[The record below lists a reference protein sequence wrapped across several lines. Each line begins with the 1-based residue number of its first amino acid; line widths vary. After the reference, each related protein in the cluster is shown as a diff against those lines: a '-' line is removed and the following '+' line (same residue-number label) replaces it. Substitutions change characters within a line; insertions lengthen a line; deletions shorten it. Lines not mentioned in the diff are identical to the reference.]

1 MNQSSIKETDVL
13 VTPNE
18 DTLDQSV
25 ALNKIAM
32 EMLKSKRREDFWLRI
47 ILLVS
52 LCVNLLIVGLFLLY
66 ESQFTTTETTVT
78 TTVEQ
83 DTGEGEGNNVYQ
95 AGENAQY
102 IQGNGV
108 LTDGETDSS
117 YNDNNTHTDE

>member
-1 MNQSSIKETDVL
+1 MNQSSINDTDVL
-13 VTPNE
+13 NTP
-18 DTLDQSV
+18 DGDALDQSV

>member
-1 MNQSSIKETDVL
+1 MNQSSIKDTDVL
-13 VTPNE
+13 VTSDE
-18 DTLDQSV
+18 DALDQSV
-25 ALNKIAM
+25 ALNKIAL

-83 DTGEGEGNNVYQ
+83 DTGDGEGNNVYQ

-117 YNDNNTHTDE
+117 YNDNNTNTDK

>member
-1 MNQSSIKETDVL
+1 MNQSSINDTDVL
-13 VTPNE
+13 TTPDE
-18 DTLDQSV
+18 DALDQSV

>member
-1 MNQSSIKETDVL
+1 MNQSSINDTDVL
-13 VTPNE
+13 NTPDE
-18 DTLDQSV
+18 DALDQSV

-108 LTDGETDSS
+108 LTDGETDHS
-117 YNDNNTHTDE
+117 YNDNNSNTHE

>member
-1 MNQSSIKETDVL
+1 MNQSSINDTDVL
-13 VTPNE
+13 NTPDE
-18 DTLDQSV
+18 DALDQSV

>member
-1 MNQSSIKETDVL
+1 MNQSSINDTDVL
-13 VTPNE
+13 STPDE
-18 DTLDQSV
+18 DALDQSV

-108 LTDGETDSS
+108 LTDGETDRS
-117 YNDNNTHTDE
+117 YNDNNSNTYE

>member
-1 MNQSSIKETDVL
+1 MNQSSINDTDVL
-13 VTPNE
+13 TTPDE
-18 DTLDQSV
+18 DALDQSV

-117 YNDNNTHTDE
+117 YNDNNTYTDE